1 MAEVCTSK
9 SAVSVDKARRSAW
22 DSWFGDSLMIAALFV
37 VTGYLGHAL
46 TALPT
51 DAPLI
56 WPPSGIALAG
66 ALLFGRKAWPGIAL
80 GSILL
85 DLCTSPTLG
94 PERSSIGFQG
104 TLLADAG
111 AILLQGYLG
120 AFLVRR
126 FGHFPNALDTEKNVL
141 AFFGLG
147 GAVAAL
153 AGTTVAC
160 LPLMIGDA
168 AVKEGLVFHAL
179 SSWAGGTLGV
189 VLFTP
194 LILAWRSP
202 ECTHW
207 MGRRRPISLS
217 LGIAFTAT
225 LLLVGY
231 ATIRERESYRQ
242 DLDDLARNLTGGL
255 EKSVSLYADA
265 VASAQGLAA
274 VNPQLDRS
282 AFTDFTLLIRQRV
295 PGIQALNWAPRI
307 AEDERERYETGANGR
322 ADTVAIKQMADGKWI
337 PAPRRTEY
345 FPVTFTVPEAQNK
358 AAIGFDLVSNPSRR
372 AALEKA
378 RDTGNLVFTE
388 RIALVTGSDGI
399 LAFLP
404 VYRNGSPTETVEER
418 REALRG
424 VAFGV
429 FRASD
434 LIANAFGNIETS
446 RVNYWLLDDEA
457 GPDSPSILGTNS
469 ESQPAPYRLPSFG
482 LLHNTVALVAQKPL
496 HVGERHWLLQIAPTE
511 AFFVQY
517 RENMAWYVLLAG
529 ILFTSL
535 ISASVLI
542 GTGRERALLRTAE
555 ERAAALKEIGNLNER
570 IRQEAES
577 RFNVIVGTV
586 GEAII
591 IVDERGRVETFNKA
605 AEQTFG
611 YAAEEVLGREI
622 SLLMTDEDA
631 PRMALHLEHLLPKT
645 AQKLAERPREIT
657 AKRKN
662 GEVFSAE
669 LTVGEASEDERI
681 RYVAFL
687 RDITDRKKIER
698 DLRDSERRFRDL
710 AGSASDWFWE
720 TDADY
725 QLTFVSERIG
735 VILGVKAAEVVGLS
749 YFDLGLDDHEEIAK
763 AHRRDVAERKPFRD
777 LIFHVG
783 PEGEARDSKF
793 IRLSGIPI
801 FGDEGLFLGYRG
813 IGADITREM
822 LAERRANL
830 AYQQMADAIESVV
843 DAIAVF
849 DAEDQ
854 LVICNKEYKRVFG
867 KPNMP
872 PVPGMTYERLLDA
885 GGQSQIFDTDGL
897 SFTEWKKDRLKQ
909 HREASGTPAVVHM
922 SNGRWI
928 QNREYRTSDGGTIGV
943 RTDITDLKRREEELE
958 DLRRRYE
965 LILDSA
971 GEGIVGLDRLG
982 SVTFANRT
990 AGTIL
995 GIDPDAMNGRPFD
1008 TLVLPPE
1015 NGSLL
1020 CQIENTPIITACREG
1035 TSRQVGADTFFRPDG
1050 SSLPVDYLV
1059 APIMEGSSHVG
1070 AVMLFRDATLRI
1082 QYERSLAEQQHELER
1097 QVAER
1102 TAELTQEME
1111 VRRRFEEALR
1121 ASRERHKRITDS
1133 LFEGVIGV
1141 DRNGHVIFANPS
1153 ALRLL
1158 QWETAE
1164 GDIEGYPLDE
1174 IFHLRER
1181 SRDIA
1186 FEGSPWQKVISENI
1200 MLRDDDAQFV
1210 TSSGHG
1216 LSVAYACSLLP
1227 YAEGKHAAIISFR
1240 DIEALKQAQREAIQ
1254 SSRMASVGQLAA
1266 GIAHEINTPV
1276 QYVGDNLRYVG
1287 KSFAKFADLAETGR
1301 ELAEQVR
1308 NNNDAADAASRFD
1321 KTFSSAKIPS
1331 LTAETQDAIRESLEG
1346 VAQIARI
1353 VLSMKEFSH
1362 PGTSTKTT
1370 TDINKALESTM
1381 IVSRNEWKHAA
1392 EIERNLDSSLPMV
1405 VCHAGE
1411 MNQVFLNL
1419 IVNAAHAIEAS
1430 GKPLPGRITIS
1441 TSHTEDHIEIRVA
1454 DNGTGIPENIRD
1466 KIFDPFF
1473 TTKEVGKGTGQGL
1486 AICRD
1491 VVVAKHGG
1499 TISVVNR
1506 AEGGAE
1512 FVVSLPIGGED
1523 PQPEDETE

>member
-1 MAEVCTSK
+1 MAETCTAK
-9 SAVSVDKARRSAW
+9 SSVSVDTKRRSFRHF
-22 DSWFGDSLMIAALFV
+22 WFGDSLIIAALFV
-37 VTGYLGHAL
+37 ATGCLGHAL

-66 ALLFGRKAWPGIAL
+66 ALLLGRKAWPGIAF
-80 GSILL
+80 GSLVL
-85 DLCTSPTLG
+85 DLFTSPTIMSEPLSLASL
-94 PERSSIGFQG
+94 E
-104 TLLADAG
+104 TLLADTG
-111 AILLQGYLG
+111 AILVQAHLG
-120 AFLVRR
+120 WVLVRR
-126 FGHFPNALDTEKNVL
+126 FGHFPNALDNERNVV

-153 AGTTVAC
+153 AGTLIASA
-160 LPLMIGDA
+160 PL
-168 AVKEGLVFHAL
+168 AVSGMALKDGLLFHAL

-194 LILAWRSP
+194 LILAWASP
-202 ECTHW
+202 ERTHW
-207 MGRRRPISLS
+207 IGRRRPISLS
-217 LGIAFTAT
+217 LGVAFAVT

-231 ATIRERESYRQ
+231 ATVRERESYRQ
-242 DLDDLARNLTGGL
+242 DLDDLARNLAGGL
-255 EKSVSLYADA
+255 EKSVSLYVDA
-265 VASAQGLAA
+265 VASVQGLAST
-274 VNPQLDRS
+274 NLQIDQK
-282 AFTDFTLLIRQRV
+282 AFTDFALLIRQRV
-295 PGIQALNWAPRI
+295 PGVQALDWAPRVG
-307 AEDERERYETGANGR
+307 AEEREGYEANGV
-322 ADTVAIKQMADGKWI
+322 TIKQITNGNWG
-337 PAPRRTEY
+337 PATWRPEY
-345 FPVTFTVPEAQNK
+345 FPVTFTVPEVSNK
-358 AAIGFDLVSNPSRR
+358 AAIGFDLASHPSRR

-388 RIALVTGSDGI
+388 RVALVTGSDGI

-404 VYRNGSPTETVEER
+404 VYRSGASIETMDER
-418 REALRG
+418 RQALRG

-434 LIANAFGNIETS
+434 LIASAFGKIETS
-446 RVNYWLLDDEA
+446 RVGYWLIDEDA
-457 GPDSPSILGTNS
+457 GTDTPHILGTNS
-469 ESQPAPYRLPSFG
+469 EGPPTPHRLPTFG
-482 LLHNTVALVAQKPL
+482 LFQDGYDLIARKTL
-496 HVGERHWLLQIAPTE
+496 HVGERHWLLLIAPTGT
-511 AFFVQY
+511 FFAQY

-555 ERAAALKEIGNLNER
+555 ERAAALKEVESLNER

-591 IVDERGRVETFNKA
+591 IVDSQGRIETFNKA

-611 YAAEEVLGREI
+611 YDADEVLGQEI
-622 SLLMTDEDA
+622 SILMTDEDA
-631 PRMALHLEHLLPKT
+631 SRMALRLEHLLRKS
-645 AQKLAERPREIT
+645 AQQVTDHPQEIA
-657 AKRKN
+657 AKRKS
-662 GEVFSAE
+662 GEIFSAE
-669 LTVGEASEDERI
+669 LTVGEAAEGDRV

-687 RDITDRKKIER
+687 RDITDRKKIEQ

-735 VILGVKAAEVVGLS
+735 AILGVKAAEVAGLS
-749 YFDLGLDDHEEIAK
+749 YFDLGLDDHEEIARE
-763 AHRRDVAERKPFRD
+763 HRQDVAERKPFRD

-783 PEGEARDSKF
+783 PEGEDARDSKF

-801 FGDEGLFLGYRG
+801 FGDDGLFLGYRG

-830 AYQQMADAIESVV
+830 AHQQMADAIESVI

-849 DAEDQ
+849 DADDR

-867 KPNMP
+867 KPNAP
-872 PVPGMTYERLLDA
+872 PVPGMTFENLLEA
-885 GGQSQIFDTDGL
+885 GGQYQIFDTNGL
-897 SFTEWKKDRLKQ
+897 SFDQWKMERLAQ
-909 HREASGTPAVVHM
+909 HLEASGAPTIVHM
-922 SNGRWI
+922 NNGRWI
-928 QNREYRTSDGGTIGV
+928 QNREFRTSDGGTVGV
-943 RTDITDLKRREEELE
+943 RTDITDIKRREEELE

-971 GEGIVGLDRLG
+971 AEGIVGLDRLG
-982 SVTFANRT
+982 MVTFANQT
-990 AGTIL
+990 AGKLL
-995 GIDPDAMNGRPFD
+995 GIEPNAMAGRPFD
-1008 TLVLPPE
+1008 TLVLPQESTSP
-1015 NGSLL
+1015 L
-1020 CQIENTPIITACREG
+1020 CQIENTSIITACREG
-1035 TSRQVGADTFFRPDG
+1035 TMRQVGADTFFRPDG
-1050 SSLPVDYLV
+1050 GSLPVDYLV
-1059 APIMEGSSHVG
+1059 APILEGGLHVG

-1082 QYERSLAEQQHELER
+1082 QSERSLAEQQHELEQ

-1121 ASRERHKRITDS
+1121 ASRERHKRVTDS

-1141 DRNGHVIFANPS
+1141 DRNGHVMFANPS

-1158 QWETAE
+1158 QWETE
-1164 GDIEGYPLDE
+1164 GGDIEGYPLDE
-1174 IFHLRER
+1174 IFHLRE
-1181 SRDIA
+1181 SGKDIP
-1186 FEGSPWQKVISENI
+1186 FEGSPWQKVVTENI

-1210 TSSGHG
+1210 TASGRA

-1240 DIEALKQAQREAIQ
+1240 DIEALKHAQREAIQ

-1287 KSFAKFADLAETGR
+1287 KSFSKFIDIIDAGRDLAERARHHGDM
-1301 ELAEQVR
+1301 EEG
-1308 NNNDAADAASRFD
+1308 ASRFE
-1321 KTFSSAKIPS
+1321 KALATAKIAS
-1331 LTAETQDAIRESLEG
+1331 LTSETQAAIQESLEG

-1370 TDINKALESTM
+1370 TDINKALESTL

-1392 EIERNLDSSLPMV
+1392 EIERDLDPALPMV
-1405 VCHAGE
+1405 ICHAGE

-1430 GKPLPGRITIS
+1430 GKPLPGRIVIS
-1441 TSHTEDHIEIRVA
+1441 TGHSEDRIEIRVA
-1454 DNGTGIPENIRD
+1454 DNGTGIPENIRE

-1491 VVVAKHGG
+1491 VVVTKHGG
-1499 TISVVNR
+1499 TINVVNR

-1512 FVVSLPIGGED
+1512 FIVSLPIGGED
-1523 PQPEDETE
+1523 PQREDEEE